1 MTKAA
6 DNNSRNQIEGIA
18 NDSNDKPWKNVCSYG
33 CYHARAKKK
42 KCKCRCSGKLHGKAH
57 ARNFKEMKIDKIEG
71 QRDQG

>member
-42 KCKCRCSGKLHGKAH
+42 KCKCRCSGKLHGEA
-57 ARNFKEMKIDKIEG
+57 
-71 QRDQG
+71 RDQHNEKLRIAELEESGL